1 MLNVRTLRS
10 GIKPVIE
17 YKKRPKKMKLFLEES
32 DHTESHQPESE
43 SEPQSSVLNISNI
56 SLRYLVLNHYVHHDN
71 QDDCHDEHNDGDFD
85 DEDDEKTTKKKKS
98 MAVIMKIMN

>member
-1 MLNVRTLRS
+1 MLNVRSLRS
-10 GIKPVIE
+10 GVKPVIE

-32 DHTESHQPESE
+32 DHTESHQPEFE
-43 SEPQSSVLNISNI
+43 SEPQTSNISNISNI
-56 SLRYLVLNHYVHHDN
+56 SLEIFGSKSN

-98 MAVIMKIMN
+98 TAVIMKIMN

>member
-1 MLNVRTLRS
+1 MLNVRSLRS
-10 GIKPVIE
+10 GVKPVIE

-56 SLRYLVLNHYVHHDN
+56 SLEIFY
-71 QDDCHDEHNDGDFD
+71 
-85 DEDDEKTTKKKKS
+85 
-98 MAVIMKIMN
+98 